1 MIESVDVSPAP
12 LRIGLGSQTQE
23 GTLAAVRKRIAGFE
37 AQRDDPAGIM
47 RRPVQYG
54 RILSGSPIW
63 VTRAKS

>member
-1 MIESVDVSPAP
+1 
-12 LRIGLGSQTQE
+12 
-23 GTLAAVRKRIAGFE
+23 VRKRIAGFE